1 MPFGR
6 GGRRRAGKTS
16 IKIAMVHM
24 ERVLLVFVGGG
35 LGATSRYVATMA
47 AARLWGT
54 SFPWG
59 TLSVNLAGC
68 FLIGALFA
76 LGEKTE
82 WVGPSA
88 RLFLMTGFLG
98 GLTTFSAFGLETANA
113 AGSGLGMALANV
125 AANNVGGLLLVA
137 AGMWVVKA
145 LG

>member
-1 MPFGR
+1 
-6 GGRRRAGKTS
+6 
-16 IKIAMVHM
+16 M
-24 ERVLLVFVGGG
+24 ERLVLVFVGGG
-35 LGATSRYVATMA
+35 LGAMSRFLAAWA
-47 AARLWGT
+47 AARMWGT

-59 TLSVNLAGC
+59 TLAVNLAGC

-88 RLFLMTGFLG
+88 RLLLMTGFWG

-113 AGSGLGMALANV
+113 FGSGETGVALASV

-145 LG
+145 IG